1 MRFSVI
7 VPVYNVEDFLGECL
21 ASIACQDYS
30 DYEVVIVDD
39 GSTDGSAAIYEL
51 FASEADVPVRI
62 IRQENKGLL
71 QARRAGIM
79 AAHGDYFWHVDGD
92 DGLAP
97 HALLTVSKAI
107 EDTNADVVIV
117 GNSGSI
123 DFDSILPGG
132 VPGTQRFYE
141 AEDVNFIR
149 SSFLSG
155 AVPSITLKIAKRSC
169 VDRDGDYSGYGR
181 LQLGED
187 QLQSL
192 FILDS
197 ANSVVCI
204 REPLYFYRANAD
216 SITSR
221 YREGQTTQYSLV
233 KEKVYRQAVLW
244 DAKWPGYRFAEISL
258 IGYLSNGFYDM
269 RKNVDAKWYRRQF
282 QEFRNTPLYAKAIRR
297 YRSLRF
303 EQRIFFV
310 LLEKKMD
317 LLAYWCL
324 LGCRAATPLARRMSR

>member
-21 ASIACQDYS
+21 TSIARQDYS

-39 GSTDGSAAIYEL
+39 GSTDGSAAIYER
-51 FASEADVPVRI
+51 FASEVDVPVQI
-62 IRQENKGLL
+62 IRQKNKGLL

-79 AAHGDYFWHVDGD
+79 AANGDYFWHVDGD

-97 HALLTVSKAI
+97 HALLAVSKAI
-107 EDTNADVVIV
+107 EDTDADVVIV
-117 GNSGSI
+117 GNSSSI

-132 VPGTQRFYE
+132 VPGNQNFFR

-155 AVPSITLKIAKRSC
+155 AIPSITLKIAKRSC
-169 VDRDGDYSGYGR
+169 VDRDCDYSGYGR

-192 FILDS
+192 YILDS
-197 ANSVVCI
+197 ANSVACI
-204 REPLYFYRANAD
+204 REPLYFYRTNAG

-221 YREGQTTQYSLV
+221 YREGQTMQYARV
-233 KEKVYRQAVLW
+233 KEEVYRQAVLW
-244 DAKWPGYRFAEISL
+244 DAKWPGNRFAEISL
-258 IGYLSNGFYDM
+258 TGYLSNGFYDM
-269 RKNVDAKWYRRQF
+269 RKNVGAKWYRRQF
-282 QEFRNTPLYAKAIRR
+282 QEFRNTPLYAEAIRR
-297 YRSLRF
+297 CSSLRF
-303 EQRIFFV
+303 EQRIFFA
-310 LLEKKMD
+310 LLEKKMN
-317 LLAYWCL
+317 LLAFWCL
-324 LGCRAATPLARRMSR
+324 LGCRVATPFARRMSR